1 VSPFLAWKDAHGD
14 DPGALIPRIARMLEL
29 HRYPT
34 QIIAAAIRN
43 GRRIAEAA
51 VAGSHC
57 VTAGFEVY
65 RESFRNPYTDMGN
78 APFGAA
84 WDETRI
90 S

>member
-1 VSPFLAWKDAHGD
+1 VPSSRGSPGCSSF
-14 DPGALIPRIARMLEL
+14 IAIR
-29 HRYPT
+29 RRS
-34 QIIAAAIRN
+34 IAAAIRN
-43 GRRIAEAA
+43 GRQIAEAA